1 MDLLTSFSGCNAR
14 LMPSTAASLSTRPA
28 TRHAALVAGCL
39 AILLAA
45 IPAAAQSTR
54 PSPASSL
61 PVTPS
66 LEPTTATITLYVGEA
81 HVLNERDV
89 RRMAVGNGKVI
100 QATALDDRQVLVLPE
115 APGQSTL
122 VLWGKSGPEKRFVF
136 NVMAADTGRLLAE
149 VQLML
154 GDTPRVSARIVG
166 DKVVLEGSD
175 VTEALAGRIS
185 EIGKRFPQVVNL
197 LPRIGMERMIAMDV
211 KFVEIR
217 RELLQDIGIKWNTS
231 AQGPNF
237 QVIGDAWRSPAL
249 RPGGAADG
257 SALEIRPRIW
267 PFASSLSIA
276 SSLASMINLLVQNGD
291 AVILAEPRLS
301 CRSGGSARFIAGGE
315 LPIPIT
321 GALGTASVAF
331 KEYGIKF
338 DVNPVAS
345 ETGVIAARVA
355 TEISSINFEI
365 AVKQIPG
372 LTKRRAETDV
382 NLRENETLVI
392 AGLLSEEGTRNM
404 DRVAGA
410 SELPVLGP
418 LFRSRQFRDRQTDL
432 VVFITPRFV
441 TGGPMPP
448 EGAAIGPT
456 QMPEPMRLLPRKDP
470 VPMPLPWEDTPRP
483 QAAPAT
489 VPAPA
494 PAPLDTTGEDRGTP
508 TRYRASR
515 ERLRMVD

>member
-1 MDLLTSFSGCNAR
+1 MDFSPSFSGCNAR
-14 LMPSTAASLSTRPA
+14 LMPSTAASLSARPA
-28 TRHAALVAGCL
+28 ARHAALVAGCL

-45 IPAAAQSTR
+45 MPAAAQSTR

-66 LEPTTATITLYVGEA
+66 LEPNTATITLYVGEA

-149 VQLML
+149 VQSML
-154 GDTPRVSARIVG
+154 GDTPRVSARVVG
-166 DKVVLEGSD
+166 DKVVLEGGE

-249 RPGGAADG
+249 RPGGAAEG

-267 PFASSLSIA
+267 PFASSLSIT
-276 SSLASMINLLVQNGD
+276 SSLALRPVSRRTMAIST
-291 AVILAEPRLS
+291 RL
-301 CRSGGSARFIAGGE
+301 
-315 LPIPIT
+315 
-321 GALGTASVAF
+321 
-331 KEYGIKF
+331 
-338 DVNPVAS
+338 
-345 ETGVIAARVA
+345 
-355 TEISSINFEI
+355 
-365 AVKQIPG
+365 
-372 LTKRRAETDV
+372 
-382 NLRENETLVI
+382 
-392 AGLLSEEGTRNM
+392 
-404 DRVAGA
+404 
-410 SELPVLGP
+410 
-418 LFRSRQFRDRQTDL
+418 
-432 VVFITPRFV
+432 
-441 TGGPMPP
+441 
-448 EGAAIGPT
+448 
-456 QMPEPMRLLPRKDP
+456 
-470 VPMPLPWEDTPRP
+470 
-483 QAAPAT
+483 APADQ
-489 VPAPA
+489 AQ
-494 PAPLDTTGEDRGTP
+494 TTRTP
-508 TRYRASR
+508 SP
-515 ERLRMVD
+515 